1 MATSLLP
8 LHRHSCDRVLR
19 HIAAH
24 WRWCAKALLASL
36 PPHHPLL
43 ALLAEYSSTVRRHPA
58 ISSRSYS
65 KLRRAVGSAP
75 PPPTSPEHC
84 RALALITRAD
94 AMPLLRQPLHLARLH
109 CWGGERITATLQSLA
124 TGATLAEVA
133 EGVAKVQEEYLALV
147 EEGGEVQVHVEAF
160 LGLQTAA
167 VMEEMVVKGGATPS
181 PHLALLGVHHRALL
195 LRGEHALLPALALL
209 HARDRPALRLVA
221 ALEHDPVR
229 RRLVARHGATGG
241 GLLPLLATLVA
252 RDGAA
257 PVSCLQEKI
266 EQLSTLLQHVKA
278 ADCTVKKV
286 TIEEVHGEVEE
297 LLRTLETC
305 LKLATTDPELAARL
319 HLLAGTEELQEVAQ
333 VLKLLAEEVARE
345 GEASILTVEKASVFL
360 QCARLQ
366 LHSRFGALDPAEK
379 QALKHRYA
387 GEAAEGVRRRLEAR
401 ATFAEHLG
409 GATHPHNALLR
420 ARLAALE
427 KEQERRAGLRAV
439 RGEEADFPGLSSA
452 VRHFAA
458 SLGSPA
464 NLAALLGGLEAA
476 LEEGEAGSAL
486 VEVEVW
492 CKSATSFLRSL
503 LTHSS
508 FPDLTSPVAEAV
520 AGLVEVMGAAAAG
533 VGAALAREEW
543 PGLDTAVVA
552 VAAGEP
558 RLDLT
563 LQETAAW
570 LLGDQV
576 IHIS

>member
-1 MATSLLP
+1 M
-8 LHRHSCDRVLR
+8 
-19 HIAAH
+19 AAH

-43 ALLAEYSSTVRRHPA
+43 PLLAEYSATVRRHPS

-65 KLRRAVGSAP
+65 KLRRAVGTAP

-84 RALALITRAD
+84 RALALLTRAD
-94 AMPLLRQPLHLARLH
+94 TTPLLRQPLHLARLH
-109 CWGGERITATLQSLA
+109 CWGGERITATLHPLT
-124 TGATLAEVA
+124 TGATLAGVA
-133 EGVAKVQEEYLALV
+133 EGVVEVQEEYLRLV
-147 EEGGEVQVHVEAF
+147 EEGEEVQVHVEAF

-167 VMEEMVVKGGATPS
+167 VMEEMVVTGGAAPS
-181 PHLALLGVHHRALL
+181 PHLPLLGVHHRALL

-209 HARDRPALRLVA
+209 HARERPALRLVA
-221 ALEHDPVR
+221 SLEHDPVR
-229 RRLVARHGATGG
+229 RQLVARPGATEG
-241 GLLPLLATLVA
+241 GLLPLLATQVA

-257 PVSCLQEKI
+257 PVSCLQEKV
-266 EQLSTLLQHVKA
+266 EQLASLLQLVKA
-278 ADCTVKKV
+278 ADCTVRKI
-286 TIEEVHGEVEE
+286 TMEEVRGEVEE
-297 LLRTLETC
+297 LAGSLETC
-305 LKLATTDPELAARL
+305 LKLSVTTPELAARL
-319 HLLAGTEELQEVAQ
+319 HLLAGTEELQEVAP
-333 VLKLLAEEVARE
+333 VLVLLAEEVARE
-345 GEASILTVEKASVFL
+345 EASVLCAEKVAVFL
-360 QCARLQ
+360 ECARLQ

-387 GEAAEGVRRRLEAR
+387 GEDAEGVRRRLEAR

-427 KEQERRAGLRAV
+427 VERERRAGLRAV
-439 RGEEADFPGLSSA
+439 RGEEADFPSLSSA

-464 NLAALLGGLEAA
+464 TLATLLAGLQTS
-476 LEEGEAGSAL
+476 LQQGEAGSAV

-508 FPDLTSPVAEAV
+508 FPDLTSPVAAAV

-533 VGAALAREEW
+533 VVAALAREEW
-543 PGLDTAVVA
+543 AGLDTAVVA
-552 VAAGEP
+552 VAAGQP

-563 LQETAAW
+563 LQESATW
-570 LLGDQV
+570 LLGEQV
-576 IHIS
+576 GSLTWHITWIHLTHL